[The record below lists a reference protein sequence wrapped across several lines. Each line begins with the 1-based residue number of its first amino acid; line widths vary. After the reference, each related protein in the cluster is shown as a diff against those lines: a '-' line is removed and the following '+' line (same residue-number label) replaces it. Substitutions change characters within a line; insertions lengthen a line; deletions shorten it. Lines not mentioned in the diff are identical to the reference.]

1 MRMKLDKKSYS
12 VLIIDNFHMEPE
24 HDFVIEGFPAVELA
38 TEFARRWVRNSLENQ
53 RKSKQTKEEL
63 RKLWYA
69 FGEDAMVLGRDYK
82 GSSELDFFIDHPAKS
97 REIDW
102 QEIKKKAGIQ

>member
-1 MRMKLDKKSYS
+1 MKLSKKKYS

-24 HDFVIEGFPAVELA
+24 HDFVIEGFPTLELA
-38 TEFARRWVRNSLENQ
+38 IEFARRWVRNSLENQ

-63 RKLWYA
+63 RKMWQA
-69 FGEDAMVLGRDYK
+69 FGENAVVLGGDYS
-82 GSSELDFFIDHPAKS
+82 GSSELDFFIDNPANPG
-97 REIDW
+97 EIDW